1 MPVTIP
7 THKATQQSDCGIL
20 LKTISPGSFQEPVQY
35 AHRDDYYIF
44 GIVENGHCCISI
56 DFKNYTVSD
65 HEILCVQPGQ
75 VHRVVDTGNAQATIL
90 FIDSVFID
98 APDKQILSEYA
109 LSVAPF
115 RINDL
120 QFNELEQI
128 FSIISRNIN
137 IPESSRTKRIV
148 QDLSRAAT
156 GIIIDNIQNIICR
169 QLKSR
174 RQIEITLALKKLLS
188 EDSHINR
195 RPSYYAQLLHISPVY
210 LNEVVKNITGTTASK
225 HSRRNHIES
234 QTYANLYHLEHK
246 RDSFQSRVRRPYLFH
261 PSIHSNSRFIPHY
274 IQKKIPRIIQSLPH
288 IVYFPVSL

>member
-156 GIIIDNIQNIICR
+156 GIIIPTSTRIRSISVRTSTRRFPSLRSCR
-169 QLKSR
+169 R
-174 RQIEITLALKKLLS
+174 RFRCCWSTA
-188 EDSHINR
+188 R
-195 RPSYYAQLLHISPVY
+195 RVLPSAWRP
-210 LNEVVKNITGTTASK
+210 TC
-225 HSRRNHIES
+225 RRTIFR
-234 QTYANLYHLEHK
+234 K
-246 RDSFQSRVRRPYLFH
+246 
-261 PSIHSNSRFIPHY
+261 
-274 IQKKIPRIIQSLPH
+274 
-288 IVYFPVSL
+288 

>member
-44 GIVENGHCCISI
+44 GIVENGHCGISI
-56 DFKNYTVSD
+56 DFKTYTVSD

-174 RQIEITLALKKLLS
+174 RQIEITLALKKTTLRRFSYQQKTFLLRTTATYLPGLS
-188 EDSHINR
+188 E
-195 RPSYYAQLLHISPVY
+195 
-210 LNEVVKNITGTTASK
+210 
-225 HSRRNHIES
+225 
-234 QTYANLYHLEHK
+234 
-246 RDSFQSRVRRPYLFH
+246 
-261 PSIHSNSRFIPHY
+261 
-274 IQKKIPRIIQSLPH
+274 
-288 IVYFPVSL
+288 

>member
-120 QFNELEQI
+120 AIQRIGTNFLHYLPKYKYTGKQPYQTNRTRL
-128 FSIISRNIN
+128 
-137 IPESSRTKRIV
+137 IPCCH
-148 QDLSRAAT
+148 
-156 GIIIDNIQNIICR
+156 GYN
-169 QLKSR
+169 
-174 RQIEITLALKKLLS
+174 
-188 EDSHINR
+188 NR
-195 RPSYYAQLLHISPVY
+195 
-210 LNEVVKNITGTTASK
+210 
-225 HSRRNHIES
+225 
-234 QTYANLYHLEHK
+234 
-246 RDSFQSRVRRPYLFH
+246 
-261 PSIHSNSRFIPHY
+261 
-274 IQKKIPRIIQSLPH
+274 
-288 IVYFPVSL
+288 

>member
-7 THKATQQSDCGIL
+7 THKATQQSNCGIL

-120 QFNELEQI
+120 QFNELGQI
-128 FSIISRNIN
+128 FFIISRNIN
-137 IPESSRTKRIV
+137 IPESNRTKRIV
-148 QDLSRAAT
+148 QDLSRAVT

-225 HSRRNHIES
+225 
-234 QTYANLYHLEHK
+234 
-246 RDSFQSRVRRPYLFH
+246 
-261 PSIHSNSRFIPHY
+261 Y
-274 IQKKIPRIIQSLPH
+274 IQDEIILRAKRMLIYTTLSIKEIAFNLGFDDHTYFTRLFTQTAGLSPTTYRKKYLE
-288 IVYFPVSL
+288 